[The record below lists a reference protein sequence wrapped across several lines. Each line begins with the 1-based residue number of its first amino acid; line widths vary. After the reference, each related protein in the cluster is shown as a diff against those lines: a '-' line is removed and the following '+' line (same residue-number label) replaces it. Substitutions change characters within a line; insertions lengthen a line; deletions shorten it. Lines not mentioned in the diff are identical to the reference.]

1 MHLLPI
7 GYGVVADGSLAGME
21 VVGLRPRSV
30 PGATSGVAVGVVG
43 LVADGSLAG
52 MEVVGSR
59 PRFVLGVLGVDSD
72 VTMSVPGVS
81 DAAIGERI
89 EAM

>member
-1 MHLLPI
+1 MFWAI
-7 GYGVVADGSLAGME
+7 SVDAVEVVADGSLAGME
-21 VVGLRPRSV
+21 VVGLRPR
-30 PGATSGVAVGVVG
+30 
-43 LVADGSLAG
+43 
-52 MEVVGSR
+52 
-59 PRFVLGVLGVDSD
+59 FVLGILGVDSD